1 MRRFLI
7 LGLLVA
13 TSLPAFATQQ
23 VTVAQLEQAVAAA
36 QRRSDADVAQQLSQL
51 ELTQRLSAAT
61 LENLKA
67 ELPGNKAREEL
78 DILADQS
85 AFLDLPPAEIPSKP
99 TPNTATQRQIMAL
112 VVQYVTTTIHQ
123 LPNFL
128 ATRETTSFE
137 DRPQA
142 AFAYLPMHR
151 IGHSAISVLYR
162 DGKEVDSKEAKG
174 ESTASANGLTSTG
187 EFGPVLS
194 TVLLDAARSRLEWS
208 HWEQSA
214 AGTLAVFRYEVPPS
228 KSHYEV
234 QHNCVQSAGP
244 QSTNAPRPP
253 GAPLN
258 DSKIQ
263 YSTTCPSHPDRTYAA
278 YHGEMAINPATG
290 AILRLTVVADLKPGD
305 PLLTASIMVSYN
317 TVTIGGKSYI
327 CPTRSIAIAKSHI
340 TATAIS
346 MGGVIPAE
354 GMEHTPIITRMNT
367 VVFDQYH
374 VFRAESHLIIA
385 GQTGDQG
392 QPPPAAGNATPE
404 SANPAVATAAPA
416 EEETATTPA
425 KANAEGSANA
435 TTLASTAAAPSP
447 SPATQTSTAEAPQP
461 TVAPSPSQSAPTTVA
476 EAQTETQ
483 PPAAATPPQAQ
494 STPAGAAGTQES
506 AINEAPLFRTTTRN
520 VIRDVVVTKG
530 NGAPVLGLNQQA
542 FEVKEDGKPQT
553 IDFFEAHTANNATA
567 NTPPDMPPMPTG
579 MSTNVPPAP
588 PAGAVNVLLIDT
600 LNTPQLDQAYV
611 RSEVIDFLTKM
622 RPGTRMA
629 IFTLGSKLRFV
640 QGFTTDSSALLAAL
654 KDKTNGLK
662 TGKNSTFQS
671 RDDKAANAQ
680 IAATFQTM
688 RASGEGIAAMQEALS
703 DAGAHEDAAR
713 ASMTVDALLY
723 LGHYLAGIPGRKNL
737 LWFAGTFPVS
747 IFPTPR
753 QLAQYKQGPGRQ
765 KYAASMSA
773 IADQFTASQIAVY
786 PIGAEGIMTEHMA
799 EANSDGP
806 GSSENGAHGGSMAD
820 SNMDPYQAGASER
833 AATIS
838 AMEQLAASTGGKAYY
853 NRNDLGAA
861 VENAIDNGANYYTI
875 GYDPTDKKMDGS
887 YRKIDIK
894 VAGKYNLEY
903 QRGYNADAISA
914 DEAKNGGSPL
924 ASLLG
929 FGLPSATGVLYGV
942 RAEPADDQ
950 PASDQPHAGQNPDL
964 KGPLT
969 RYHVDFLVRAQSLQ
983 FEPDQN
989 GGRTGKFVVGLK
1001 AYDQNGN
1008 PLNWENRAE
1017 TVEIKPTQFD
1027 LARKR
1032 GIPVHLEFD
1041 LPSIADIQLVTA
1053 VYDLNSDQAGTQD
1066 LHVTDA
1072 AEAAGKGPVA
1082 GTSH

>member
-1 MRRFLI
+1 MWRFLI

-13 TSLPAFATQQ
+13 TSLPAFATRQ

-36 QRRSDADVAQQLSQL
+36 QRSSDADLAQQLSLL

-61 LENLKA
+61 LANIKA
-67 ELPGNKAREEL
+67 QLPGNKAREEL

-85 AFLDLPPAEIPSKP
+85 AFLALPPAEIPSKP
-99 TPNTATQRQIMAL
+99 APDTATQRQIMAL
-112 VVQYVTTTIHQ
+112 VVQYVTTTIRQ

-128 ATRETTSFE
+128 ATRETTGFE

-151 IGHSAISVLYR
+151 IGQSAISVLYR
-162 DGKEVDSKEAKG
+162 DGKEVYTKEAKG
-174 ESTASANGLTSTG
+174 ESTASANGLTSMG
-187 EFGPVLS
+187 EFGTILS

-214 AGTLAVFRYEVPPS
+214 AGPLAVFRYEVPS
-228 KSHYEV
+228 ANSHYEV
-234 QHNCVQSAGP
+234 QHNCVQTAGP
-244 QSTNAPRPP
+244 QSTDAPRPP

-258 DSKIQ
+258 NSKIQ
-263 YSTTCPSHPDRTYAA
+263 YNTTCPPQPDRTYAA
-278 YHGEMAINPATG
+278 YHGEMAIDPATG
-290 AILRLTVVADLKPGD
+290 AILRLTLVADLKPGD
-305 PLLTASIMVSYN
+305 PLLTSSIMVSYS
-317 TVTIGGKSYI
+317 TVAIGGKSYI
-327 CPTRSIAIAKSHI
+327 CPTRSIAIAKTHI
-340 TATAIS
+340 SVPTIGA
-346 MGGVIPAE
+346 VPAE

-374 VFRAESHLIIA
+374 VFRVESHLLIA
-385 GQTGDQG
+385 DQTGDQG
-392 QPPPAAGNATPE
+392 QAPPAAGNTTAE
-404 SANPAVATAAPA
+404 SANPAVAAAAPTEA
-416 EEETATTPA
+416 ETATTPA
-425 KANAEGSANA
+425 KANAEGSATG
-435 TTLASTAAAPSP
+435 TTLASAAATPSP
-447 SPATQTSTAEAPQP
+447 SPSIQTSKAEAPQP
-461 TVAPSPSQSAPTTVA
+461 AVVSPSQSAPANVS
-476 EAQTETQ
+476 ETQ

-494 STPAGAAGTQES
+494 FTPPSVAGTQQS
-506 AINEAPLFRTTTRN
+506 AVNEAPLFKTTTRD

-530 NGAPVLGLNQQA
+530 NGEPVLGLNQKN
-542 FEVKEDGKPQT
+542 FEVKEDGEPQK
-553 IDFFEAHTANNATA
+553 IDFFEAHTANNASA
-567 NTPPDMPPMPTG
+567 SAPPAMPPMPTG

-588 PAGAVNVLLIDT
+588 PGDAVNVLLIDT
-600 LNTPQLDQAYV
+600 LNTPQLDQAYI

-654 KDKTNGLK
+654 QDKTNGLK
-662 TGKNSTFQS
+662 TGKNPTFQS
-671 RDDKAANAQ
+671 RDDKAADAE
-680 IAATFQTM
+680 IAATLETM
-688 RASGEGIAAMQEALS
+688 RASGEGIAAIQEALS

-713 ASMTVDALLY
+713 ASMTVDALMY

-765 KYAASMSA
+765 KYVASTSA

-799 EANSDGP
+799 EASSDGP

-820 SNMDPYQAGASER
+820 SNMDPYQAGAAER

-838 AMEQLAASTGGKAYY
+838 AMQQLATSTGGKAYY
-853 NRNDLGAA
+853 NRNDLGTA

-894 VAGKYNLEY
+894 VAGRYTLAY
-903 QRGYNADAISA
+903 QRGYNADATPA
-914 DEAKNGGSPL
+914 EEAKTGSGPL
-924 ASLLG
+924 VSLLG
-929 FGLPSATGVLYGV
+929 FGLPNATGVLYGV
-942 RAEPADDQ
+942 RAEVADTQ
-950 PASDQPHAGQNPDL
+950 PSPDQPHAGRNLDF
-964 KGPLT
+964 KGPFT
-969 RYHVDFLVRAQSLQ
+969 RYNVYFLVRAQSLQ

-1001 AYDQNGN
+1001 AYDPDGKA
-1008 PLNWENRAE
+1008 LNWEAHEE
-1017 TVEIKPTQFD
+1017 TVKIRPGQYD
-1027 LARKR
+1027 SVRKE

-1041 LPSIADIQLVTA
+1041 LPSIANIELVTA
-1053 VYDLNSDQAGTQD
+1053 VYDLGSDQAGTQG

-1072 AEAAGKGPVA
+1072 AEAGGAKPLTS
-1082 GTSH
+1082 TSH